1 MVNWLRVGKLKTTA
15 SLSRSGLDLRNRLR
29 EVVATRSQ
37 SDVARLTKTSVANIN
52 RYLNGRR
59 FPAEFAVALVLNMK
73 VNPAWLLAGTGAMFL
88 SEVPEN
94 AAKAGGD
101 MLALVEAM
109 NAVSHVQ
116 LAAVGGKHHTKILS
130 GLNNALLR
138 FENLRKQLN
147 EHSTKLLAGLLDD
160 WQQKL
165 EKFDLD
171 QSGQI
176 RRTAEQVARMCDDPA
191 LQRRLL
197 KLQASDEFFN
207 NRYDKALACEKQ
219 LLMLPLTEGRIVE
232 DENLRTFVRV
242 ILGYHTRLCFRQ
254 ALQVCEA
261 ALALCGQEATR
272 WDAYAIAAF
281 QKGRMQAELGDL
293 LGGLAIMQ
301 QWIGRAK
308 NERDTLA
315 MRLWITP
322 FLLFAGMLR
331 VDDATEFGDH
341 VPPKVQLIAPTVAWR
356 EDVAGLERLAAYAK
370 DKRMK
375 RMGDIDVGTQYGPI
389 LLSAIKSKSAK
400 ALEEYD
406 AVAFRMDAPFH
417 VVPSVFRTQLL
428 RVIGQRERAIEE
440 LEKAE
445 RDLAALEP
453 EVSYPQAGHAAHY
466 RNALLLTAESDKRP
480 VLKALRAKAKAWFT
494 EAIARGYTSF
504 RDFDK

>member
-1 MVNWLRVGKLKTTA
+1 MGKLKTTA
-15 SLSRSGLDLRNRLR
+15 SLSRSGLELRNRLR
-29 EVVATRSQ
+29 EIVATRSQ
-37 SDVARLTKTSVANIN
+37 SDVARLTNTSVANVN

-59 FPAEFAVALVLNMK
+59 FPAEFAVSLVVGMK
-73 VNPAWLLAGTGAMFL
+73 VNPVWLLTGTGAMFL
-88 SEVPEN
+88 SEVPQS
-94 AAKAGGD
+94 AAKAGGE

-138 FENLRKQLN
+138 YESLRKQLN
-147 EHSTKLLAGLLDD
+147 EHSTKLLAGLLED

-165 EKFDLD
+165 SKFDLD

-219 LLMLPLTEGRIVE
+219 LLMLPLAEGRIVE
-232 DENLRTFVRV
+232 AENLRTFLRV
-242 ILGYHTRLCFRQ
+242 ILGYHTRLHFRQ

-261 ALALCGQEATR
+261 ALALCGPDGAR
-272 WDAYAIAAF
+272 WDAYAITAF

-301 QWIGRAK
+301 QWIGRAQ
-308 NERDTLA
+308 NERDTQA

-331 VDDATEFGDH
+331 IDDATEFGEH
-341 VPPKVQLIAPTVAWR
+341 LPPKVQLIAPTVAWR
-356 EDVAGLERLAAYAK
+356 EDVAGLEHLARYAR
-370 DKRMK
+370 DKRIK
-375 RMGDIDVGTQYGPI
+375 RMGDIEVGAQYGPM
-389 LLSAIKSKSAK
+389 LLSAVKTKSPK
-400 ALEEYD
+400 ALDDYD
-406 AVAFRMDAPFH
+406 AAAFRMDAPFN
-417 VVPSVFRTQLL
+417 VAPAVFRTQLL
-428 RVIGQRERAIEE
+428 RVMGERERALEE
-440 LEKAE
+440 LQKAE
-445 RDLAALEP
+445 RDIAALEP
-453 EVSYPQAGHAAHY
+453 DVTYPVAGYAAHY
-466 RNALLLTAESDKRP
+466 RNALLLIAENEKRP
-480 VLKALRAKAKAWFT
+480 ALKGLRAKAESWFAET
-494 EAIARGYTSF
+494 IARGYTSF